1 MGGRYK
7 RGSNEGAEYKGDG
20 AGSREME
27 REMTR
32 GEGGRRQKRLEGE
45 KDQSRSV

>member
-32 GEGGRRQKRLEGE
+32 GEAEEVGGRKGPEQVSLT
-45 KDQSRSV
+45 